1 MINLSSNYPS
11 APGQEELT
19 RRYMSAVLAD
29 PTLDLSAPRPYF
41 GHPPDVESVRAALMG
56 SQSEIEGSR
65 CALTSSGE
73 AALIAALATVCVRP
87 GMRFVAESW
96 TFPKFIRALPL
107 FGASAIPVQ
116 MDDHGI
122 VPDSLERVCAQG
134 KLNALYTMPTF
145 HNPLGTV
152 TPVDRCEAIATIA
165 RRHDLWVIEDNAY
178 AFLESQTRPDVR
190 FFAPERTL
198 QVFSLSKMISL
209 GLRLGALV
217 MPETLATR
225 TADYIDVA
233 GISAHPLATATAA
246 RIAREGQLSPLAEAK
261 RAEGAAR
268 FEMARAILGDRAKS
282 PHPHSWHILMPTPDN
297 QPGTHFA
304 ERARIDA
311 DVAISAAAAYR
322 LDGNDDPIVRVS
334 FGGESD
340 RAVIA
345 TGITRL
351 ARHFA
356 Q

>member
-41 GHPPDVESVRAALMG
+41 GHPPDVESVQSALMG
-56 SQSEIEGSR
+56 PQSEIEGSR

-73 AALIAALATVCVRP
+73 AALIAALATVCIRP

-134 KLNALYTMPTF
+134 RLDALYTMPTF

-165 RRHDLWVIEDNAY
+165 RRHNLWVIEDNAY
-178 AFLESQTRPDVR
+178 AFLETQARPNVR

-198 QVFSLSKMISL
+198 QIFSLSKMISL

-217 MPETLATR
+217 MPETVATR
-225 TADYIDVA
+225 ATDYIDVA
-233 GISAHPLATATAA
+233 GIPAHPLATATAA
-246 RIAREGQLSPLAEAK
+246 RIAREGQLPALAEAK

-268 FEMARAILGDRAKS
+268 FEIARSILGDRAKS
-282 PHPHSWHILMPTPDN
+282 LHPHSWHILMPTPNN
-297 QPGTHFA
+297 QPGTHFV
-304 ERARIDA
+304 ERARVDA
-311 DVAISAAAAYR
+311 NVAISAAAAYR
-322 LDGNDDPIVRVS
+322 LDGHDEPMVRVS
-334 FGGESD
+334 FGGESA
-340 RAVIA
+340 RAAVA

-351 ARHFA
+351 AGLFV